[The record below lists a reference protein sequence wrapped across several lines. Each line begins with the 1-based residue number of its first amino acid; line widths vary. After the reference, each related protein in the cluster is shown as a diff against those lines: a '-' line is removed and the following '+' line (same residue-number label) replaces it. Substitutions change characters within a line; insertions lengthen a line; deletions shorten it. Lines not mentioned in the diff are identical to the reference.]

1 MLLEHWCTGQNII
14 SFIYYTGDM
23 EIEKAWLSVRHV
35 VTMKCQWR
43 EEICWQ
49 NTSISP
55 LFPFPP
61 RLQGT
66 TPGSEASFSDFCDFV
81 CLFGRKRIFS
91 QESTWCVCI
100 TTFSAS
106 LLLSIISPIR
116 PISTWNKTGQYSL
129 FCQNKL
135 WTCLFLFIIFLQP
148 GPPKVGSPWK
158 VEVLA
163 FSCWP
168 LHHQYHPCLSPEFW
182 MAKLCWEL
190 WINSERKYFKFDKKE
205 LSF

>member
-1 MLLEHWCTGQNII
+1 MWWQCNVSEEKKYVDKIPQYRR
-14 SFIYYTGDM
+14 SFLFHQDCKGRRQEVKPHSLIV
-23 EIEKAWLSVRHV
+23 ANLFLW
-35 VTMKCQWR
+35 MKM
-43 EEICWQ
+43 
-49 NTSISP
+49 
-55 LFPFPP
+55 
-61 RLQGT
+61 
-66 TPGSEASFSDFCDFV
+66 D
-81 CLFGRKRIFS
+81 FS

-163 FSCWP
+163 FSCW
-168 LHHQYHPCLSPEFW
+168 LLHQYHPWLSPEFW
-182 MAKLCWEL
+182 MAKLCWVL
-190 WINSERKYFKFDKKE
+190 WINSDRKYFKFDKK
-205 LSF
+205 